1 MSERNIRFLYEKD
14 DFEVVVNQCKNCR
27 YNENKPLSCQ
37 KHIRI
42 PNGTRSGKVTCP
54 YKEEKK

>member
-1 MSERNIRFLYEKD
+1 MPERNKRFLYEKG

-37 KHIRI
+37 KYARI
-42 PNGTRSGKVTCP
+42 PNGTRSGKAICP
-54 YKEEKK
+54 YREERK